1 LHEVNLAPTRRC
13 RVIRVRCFAII
24 GILTTFLAFSARA
37 ADERKPCIGLLDE
50 PAGIDGAVPQP
61 SKPAPPRAGPP
72 LLTENECEAV
82 KRHELHMRL
91 MEIPQ
96 EKEDPMGLSLG
107 SRDEGG
113 ILYFKIPF
121 SF

>member
-1 LHEVNLAPTRRC
+1 VRRI
-13 RVIRVRCFAII
+13 VII
-24 GILTTFLAFSARA
+24 GILATFLALSAYA
-37 ADERKPCIGLLDE
+37 ADERRPCIGLLDE
-50 PAGIDGAVPQP
+50 PSRIDGAIPQP
-61 SKPAPPRAGPP
+61 DQPTPPEAGPP

-113 ILYFKIPF
+113 ILYFRIPF

>member
-1 LHEVNLAPTRRC
+1 MRR
-13 RVIRVRCFAII
+13 IAII
-24 GILTTFLAFSARA
+24 GILATLLALSARA
-37 ADERKPCIGLLDE
+37 ADERRPCIGLLDE
-50 PAGIDGAVPQP
+50 RAGTDGSVPRPVQ
-61 SKPAPPRAGPP
+61 PAPPEAGPP

-82 KRHELHMRL
+82 KRHELHMQL

-107 SRDEGG
+107 SRDQGG
-113 ILYFKIPF
+113 VLYFKIPF